1 MARAIISELACTPVH
16 IPGQL
21 PSVFGKSL
29 CTEAA
34 LSVYPSP
41 LLVVWNEENKK
52 AQTGNLEKS
61 WKVYII
67 QNRRETIH

>member
-1 MARAIISELACTPVH
+1 MARAIISELAYTPVH

-21 PSVFGKSL
+21 PSVFGESL

-34 LSVYPSP
+34 LSVYSSS

-52 AQTGNLEKS
+52 VPTGEI
-61 WKVYII
+61 WK
-67 QNRRETIH
+67 NRGESTTIH